1 MKKREKRKEDNK
13 EQLPMEEK
21 DKNSQEETSLKI
33 VQIDNTKKQTPK
45 KEKSKYLWVIEIGIL
60 ALTLSMLFSVLS
72 EYLLSDTNLFIV
84 ILVVVVLLF
93 VNVFFDMIGLA
104 FASCK
109 IEPLVA
115 MAAKKV
121 KGSKLAINLV
131 KNADKVCSICSDV
144 IGDICGILCG
154 AAGVTITVVLVGNM
168 TGGSAEILIG
178 AAVSSVIA
186 GLTIFFKAFCKNLAI
201 NKSTE
206 IVMMVSKVLSIFSFK
221 KNK

>member
-1 MKKREKRKEDNK
+1 MKKEDLKEDNNKK
-13 EQLPMEEK
+13 EPEAEVVK
-21 DKNSQEETSLKI
+21 GKT
-33 VQIDNTKKQTPK
+33 VQAENTKRTQK

-60 ALTLSMLFSVLS
+60 ALMLSMLFSVLS
-72 EYLLSDTNLFIV
+72 EYLLADANIFVVLMV
-84 ILVVVVLLF
+84 IVVLLF
-93 VNVFFDMIGLA
+93 TNVFFDMIGLA

-121 KGSKLAINLV
+121 RGSKLALSLV
-131 KNADKVCSICSDV
+131 KNADRVSSVCSDV

-154 AAGVTITVVLVGNM
+154 AAGVTITVVFVGNM

-178 AAVSSVIA
+178 AAVSAVIA
-186 GLTIFFKAFCKNLAI
+186 GLTIFFKALCKNLAI

-206 IVMMVSKVLSIFSFK
+206 IVMMVSKTLSIFSFK

>member
-1 MKKREKRKEDNK
+1 MKKRISKKEDI
-13 EQLPMEEK
+13 EQELIEEE
-21 DKNSQEETSLKI
+21 NIETPQTKV
-33 VQIDNTKKQTPK
+33 VQIDNTKKANLK
-45 KEKSKYLWVIEIGIL
+45 KEKSKYLWIIEIGLL
-60 ALTLSMLFSVLS
+60 ALFLSMLFSVLS
-72 EYLLSDTNLFIV
+72 EFLLSGANLIIV
-84 ILVVVVLLF
+84 FFVVVFLLF

-109 IEPLVA
+109 LEPLVA

-121 KGSKLAINLV
+121 KGSKLAISLV
-131 KNADKVCSICSDV
+131 KNADKVSSVCSDV

-154 AAGVTITVVLVGNM
+154 AAGVTITVVLLGDM
-168 TGGSAEILIG
+168 TGSAEILIG
-178 AAVSSVIA
+178 AAVSAVIA

-206 IVMMVSKVLSIFSFK
+206 IVMMVSKTLSIFSSK

>member
-1 MKKREKRKEDNK
+1 MKKEEKQSIITENK
-13 EQLPMEEK
+13 ETTENVPIKEK
-21 DKNSQEETSLKI
+21 V
-33 VQIDNTKKQTPK
+33 VQVDNVKKTPK
-45 KEKSKYLWVIEIGIL
+45 KEKSKYLWVIEIGVL
-60 ALTLSMLFSVLS
+60 ALMLSMMFSVLS
-72 EYLLSDTNLFIV
+72 EYLLADTNVIIV
-84 ILVVVVLLF
+84 LVVIVVLLF
-93 VNVFFDMIGLA
+93 TNVFFDMIGLA

-121 KGSKLAINLV
+121 RGSKLAISLV
-131 KNADKVCSICSDV
+131 KNADRVSSVCSDV

-154 AAGVTITVVLVGNM
+154 AAGVTVTVVIVGNM

-178 AAVSSVIA
+178 AAVSAVIA
-186 GLTIFFKAFCKNLAI
+186 GLTIFFKALCKNLAI

-206 IVMMVSKVLSIFSFK
+206 IVMMVSKTLSIFSFK

>member
-1 MKKREKRKEDNK
+1 MKK
-13 EQLPMEEK
+13 EEK
-21 DKNSQEETSLKI
+21 VDLNLEKEKNEVEENVSVKEKV
-33 VQIDNTKKQTPK
+33 VQIDNTKKLVK
-45 KEKSKYLWVIEIGIL
+45 KEKSKYLWVIEIGLL
-60 ALTLSMLFSVLS
+60 ALALSMLFSVLS
-72 EYLLSDTNLFIV
+72 EYLLADTNIIIVLIV
-84 ILVVVVLLF
+84 ILVLLF
-93 VNVFFDMIGLA
+93 TNVFFDMIGLA

-121 KGSKLAINLV
+121 RGSKLAISLV
-131 KNADKVCSICSDV
+131 KNADRVSSVCSDV

-178 AAVSSVIA
+178 AAVSAVIA
-186 GLTIFFKAFCKNLAI
+186 GLTIFFKALCKNLAI

-206 IVMMVSKVLSIFSFK
+206 IVMMVSKTLSIFSFK
-221 KNK
+221 KGK